1 MWYDYW
7 YRTGPLSTF
16 ISNKCIYDARM
27 KCNATVADMIENN
40 NWCWPNEWYNKY
52 PILNQI
58 QVPQLVASNNDIVKW
73 RTKAG
78 QLINFSTQKAW
89 DDLKVELPV
98 VKWYKA
104 VWFSQCNPRW
114 AFTLWMAIKRKL
126 LTKDRMMKWCSDT
139 LLCPLCKITNDSHNH
154 LFFQCEYSIE
164 VWKCL
169 KKYIKVTNIP
179 EIWDQIVL
187 MMEDLACSNYIWS
200 VLQQLYTIF
209 GKKEMTGFSHKM
221 LNLLKLWFSIL
232 RSN

>member
-1 MWYDYW
+1 
-7 YRTGPLSTF
+7 
-16 ISNKCIYDARM
+16 
-27 KCNATVADMIENN
+27 
-40 NWCWPNEWYNKY
+40 
-52 PILNQI
+52 
-58 QVPQLVASNNDIVKW
+58 
-73 RTKAG
+73 
-78 QLINFSTQKAW
+78 LINFSTQKAW

-126 LTKDRMMKWCSDT
+126 LTQDRMMKWCSDT

-169 KKYIKVTNIP
+169 KQYIKVTNIP

-187 MMEDLACSNYIWS
+187 MMEDLACSNSIWS
-200 VLQQLYTIF
+200 VLNRLIIAAAVYYIWKERNDRIFSQDAKPIEAVVLNIKEQVKLQLMSTV
-209 GKKEMTGFSHKM
+209 S
-221 LNLLKLWFSIL
+221 
-232 RSN
+232 R